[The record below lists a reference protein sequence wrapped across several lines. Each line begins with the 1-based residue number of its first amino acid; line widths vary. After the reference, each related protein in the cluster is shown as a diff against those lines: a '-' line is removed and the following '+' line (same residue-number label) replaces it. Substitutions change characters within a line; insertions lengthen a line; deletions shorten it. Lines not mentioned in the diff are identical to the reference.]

1 MFPVR
6 NSDPTDLEAQR
17 LIEEQHAQREQLAAR
32 QEAEDLK
39 WLMAD
44 KRGRRF
50 MWALL
55 ERTHVYK
62 TSMTGNSH
70 TFFLEG
76 ERNIGLAMMGQLHT
90 VCPERYAEMV
100 KEQKQ

>member
-1 MFPVR
+1 MS
-6 NSDPTDLEAQR
+6 NNDPTDLEAQR
-17 LIEEQHAQREQLAAR
+17 LRDEQIAASEQLVAS

-44 KRGRRF
+44 KRGRRIV
-50 MWALL
+50 WGLL
-55 ERTHVYK
+55 ESTHVYQ

-76 ERNIGLAMMGQLHT
+76 ERNIGLKLLSKLHAI
-90 VCPERYAEMV
+90 CPERYAEMV
-100 KEQKQ
+100 KEQKR